1 MFLQAKRNTL
11 KGSAALN
18 IYKVAE
24 KVTAEICFKWHVF
37 EDYCCNCRLCF
48 QVRRNCSQL
57 PFQYFC
63 RKISAVKIQTL
74 RPMDFCFCNV
84 FVAQVML

>member
-24 KVTAEICFKWHVF
+24 KVTAEICFK
-37 EDYCCNCRLCF
+37 
-48 QVRRNCSQL
+48 
-57 PFQYFC
+57 
-63 RKISAVKIQTL
+63 
-74 RPMDFCFCNV
+74 
-84 FVAQVML
+84 